1 MSIICFMKL
10 FALQSSRDFG
20 ELVASELGIALSEH
34 EEREFEDGEHKIRPL
49 ESVRNQDVFV
59 IQSLYGDDKQ
69 SVNDK
74 LCRLLFFI
82 SALKDAST
90 RHLTA
95 VVPYL
100 CYARKD
106 RKTKPRDPVT
116 TRYLAKLF
124 EAAGVDCIVTIDVH
138 NIQAYQNSFRCT
150 TEHLEA
156 KKLFTEFLLPQL
168 STPDGIAIMSPDI
181 GGIKRA
187 EQFQQSIA
195 KRVNKELQV
204 VFMEK
209 YRSSGE
215 VWGEKVAGNV
225 TGKTVI
231 IIDDLVSTGG
241 TLARA
246 AAACKRA
253 GANKVLAVATHGI
266 FTGDPD
272 KTLQEESLQQI
283 IVTNTIPPFRLQH
296 TQVKERVKVL
306 NAAPL
311 FAEAIKRISEGGSIT
326 ELLQD

>member
-1 MSIICFMKL
+1 MKL

>member
-1 MSIICFMKL
+1 MKL

-34 EEREFEDGEHKIRPL
+34 EEREFEDGEHKSRPL

-59 IQSLYGDDKQ
+59 IQSLFGDDKE

-82 SALKDAST
+82 SALKDASAH
-90 RHLTA
+90 HLTA

-156 KKLFTEFLLPQL
+156 KKLFTEFLLPEL
-168 STPDGIAIMSPDI
+168 STTDGIAIMSPDI

-195 KRVNKELQV
+195 KRLNRELPV

-209 YRSSGE
+209 YRSGGE

-225 TGKTVI
+225 TGKTVV

-246 AAACKRA
+246 AAACKRD

-296 TQVKERVKVL
+296 THVKEKVKVL

-311 FAEAIKRISEGGSIT
+311 FAEAIKRINEGGSIT
-326 ELLQD
+326 ELLKD